1 MPEGDT
7 VYQAAGRLRR
17 ALDGEVLRYSQFRVP
32 ALATKDL
39 SGRTIA
45 AVRSRGKHLL
55 IDIAATATQPAVSIH
70 THLKMEGEWH
80 IPGRR
85 PLAQDR
91 TQERES
97 SCAPAHT
104 GPSDSELG
112 IVELL
117 TDPDA
122 TLAYLGP
129 DLLGDDWDP
138 VEATDRITA
147 HPDTTIGEAL
157 LDQRLMAGVGN
168 EYRSEICF
176 LRGVHPATPVADV
189 QVAPMVDLSRRLLW
203 ANKDRICP
211 RHHRQHVHERTP
223 LGVWPRPQTMPTVPN
238 TDRAH
243 RCSARRT
250 RSGRFTSCR
259 PASPSLRPGSAR
271 VRARTRIA
279 DR

>member
-80 IPGRR
+80 IHRSAPAGASPHTR
-85 PLAQDR
+85 
-91 TQERES
+91 RES
-97 SCAPAHT
+97 SCAPAHMR
-104 GPSDSELG
+104 PSFELG

-138 VEATDRITA
+138 VEATDGSPPI
-147 HPDTTIGEAL
+147 
-157 LDQRLMAGVGN
+157 
-168 EYRSEICF
+168 
-176 LRGVHPATPVADV
+176 
-189 QVAPMVDLSRRLLW
+189 
-203 ANKDRICP
+203 
-211 RHHRQHVHERTP
+211 RTP
-223 LGVWPRPQTMPTVPN
+223 R
-238 TDRAH
+238 
-243 RCSARRT
+243 SARP
-250 RSGRFTSCR
+250 RSIS
-259 PASPSLRPGSAR
+259 
-271 VRARTRIA
+271 

>member
-39 SGRTIA
+39 SGRMIA

-80 IPGRR
+80 IHRIGTRWR
-85 PLAQDR
+85 K
-91 TQERES
+91 
-97 SCAPAHT
+97 PAHKARIVLRT
-104 GPSDSELG
+104 NTHEAVGFELG

-138 VEATDRITA
+138 VEATDRIIA
-147 HPDTTIGEAL
+147 HPDTPIGEAL

-176 LRGVHPATPVADV
+176 LRGVHPATRVAGV
-189 QVAPMVDLSRRLLW
+189 EVAPMVDLSRRLLW
-203 ANKDRICP
+203 ANKDRTVRVTTGNTAANARLWVYGRDRKPC
-211 RHHRQHVHERTP
+211 RRCRTP
-223 LGVWPRPQTMPTVPN
+223 IVRAMLGPPDQSRSIYFCPSCQRSPQT
-238 TDRAH
+238 
-243 RCSARRT
+243 
-250 RSGRFTSCR
+250 G
-259 PASPSLRPGSAR
+259 
-271 VRARTRIA
+271 
-279 DR
+279 